1 MLKVAMLALGA
12 TLTLGALAPQ
22 DASAQLSGRER
33 SEAAKRGGVI
43 VPQDRRD
50 DRIYDRR
57 DDRCYDDDRY
67 DTRRD
72 DDDRYRGKGKHEK
85 NARKRDDRRDRTDRR
100 DDCDD
105 DRYRYG
111 DGRDNRGNG
120 PPFCRNG
127 QGHPVHGREWCRQKG
142 WENASLRNVDWRD
155 VILRRPRY
163 DTRNDLGRNI
173 LLDILGRSVY
183 NRFDSQRSR
192 LGLNSGLVGRWQD
205 TSSGS
210 MLNLYSSGIQVGQV
224 LDRNRDGRAD
234 LVLLNYGR

>member
-1 MLKVAMLALGA
+1 MLRVAMLALGA
-12 TLTLGALAPQ
+12 TLTIGALAPQ
-22 DASAQLSGRER
+22 DAAAQLSGREQ
-33 SEAAKRGGVI
+33 SERARRGGVV

-50 DRIYDRR
+50 DRVYDRR
-57 DDRCYDDDRY
+57 DDRCYEHDRH
-67 DTRRD
+67 DARD
-72 DDDRYRGKGKHEK
+72 RDDRYRGK
-85 NARKRDDRRDRTDRR
+85 DRNDKYDRDRDRNDRR

-111 DGRDNRGNG
+111 DGRDHRGNG
-120 PPFCRNG
+120 PPFCRSG
-127 QGHPVHGREWCRQKG
+127 QGHPVHGRAWCRQKG
-142 WENASLRNVDWRD
+142 WESASLRNVGWGD

-163 DTRNDLGRNI
+163 GYQSDLGRNI
-173 LLDILGRSVY
+173 LLDILGGSVY

-192 LGLNSGLVGRWQD
+192 LGLTSGLVGRWQD

-210 MLNLYSSGIQVGQV
+210 VLNLFSSGIQVAQI

>member
-12 TLTLGALAPQ
+12 TLSIGALAPQ

-33 SEAAKRGGVI
+33 SEAARRGGVI

-67 DTRRD
+67 DGRD
-72 DDDRYRGKGKHEK
+72 RDDRYRG
-85 NARKRDDRRDRTDRR
+85 NSRDRDRDKWSDRDDRR

-111 DGRDNRGNG
+111 DGRDKHGNG
-120 PPFCRNG
+120 PPFCRSG
-127 QGHPVHGREWCRQKG
+127 QGHPVHGRAWCRQKG
-142 WENASLRNVDWRD
+142 WENASLRNVGWGD

-163 DTRNDLGRNI
+163 GTQSDLGRSI
-173 LLDILGRSVY
+173 LWEILGGNVY
-183 NRFDSQRSR
+183 SRFDSQRSR
-192 LGLNSGLVGRWQD
+192 LGLSSSLVGRWQD
-205 TSSGS
+205 TSAGS
-210 MLNLYSSGIQVGQV
+210 LLNLYSSGIQVAQI